1 MSGVRGWDVS
11 LWKEGRRYQD
21 SSRHNGC
28 ASTEVRKI
36 NYSFHKHELHIH
48 HVPGNVPFQGLEM
61 KLYFKFLFVVLTCLS
76 LFPTLS

>member
-11 LWKEGRRYQD
+11 LWKEGRRYQN

-61 KLYFKFLFVVLTCLS
+61 KSYISNFSLLF
-76 LFPTLS
+76 